1 VFAALAAAIA
11 AVLPAMTPIT
21 GLRIV
26 HAQPA
31 EPPGAPEGNRGP
43 GPAGVPPPEAR
54 AGINEAKLRELVD
67 REVARI
73 LTERAAKDAA
83 ERAAREVAERD
94 AAASEYSGEVR
105 GASGFMDTR
114 LAFTITNENILV
126 KPGQTVP
133 SVPGWRFGTPNSL
146 GVLFFDGYDTRYS
159 GFETLSHAVMYRE
172 YRSGHFQAE
181 GALVVRIDDL
191 SETRLGLSDDGSYVT
206 VSDWKDPSH
215 KDPTRISLT
224 AFPVSSDR
232 FRLGYSYRLSWGGSS
247 EYTRS
252 ASSDP
257 SSVQS
262 SVPGLKLQLDTARTY
277 AFVGAKSAT
286 LIDPKTG
293 EARSALAV
301 LAGAG
306 LDPVPMLRLEA
317 NGGYFDRGYNELPGV
332 QRAKIRLFGGS
343 AQASIHSGMPLRSS
357 LDYQLYKFHG
367 EAVSDL
373 FAPERYPGG
382 LAWLAQT
389 EFTVL
394 GQTLADPEAPGQ
406 TTTQYGKAGDLN
418 VRVKL
423 DRLRFRLDLSY
434 RDLAFLLHTLP
445 SLPVDQQF
453 PASYAA
459 TADYFGAIG
468 LDRNWDDWLT
478 LGVVAGVEKPATLTS
493 PQGIPGV
500 TPDMMGP
507 MTAVIRSNNVDTQI
521 TVLSPGASVDRQYAV
536 KATAKVDFARIF
548 SMLVE
553 LFYSYDRSGER
564 VAPPCNPLQPCVL
577 SYVPGSAQQL
587 GLNATLQARF

>member
-1 VFAALAAAIA
+1 MFAGLA
-11 AVLPAMTPIT
+11 AVLPAVMPIPGS
-21 GLRIV
+21 GLRIA

-43 GPAGVPPPEAR
+43 GPAGVPAPGIDEAR
-54 AGINEAKLRELVD
+54 LRELVD

-83 ERAAREVAERD
+83 ERAAREAAERD
-94 AAASEYSGEVR
+94 AVASEDTGEVR
-105 GASGFMDTR
+105 GAGGFMDTR
-114 LAFTITNENILV
+114 LAFTLTNENILV
-126 KPGQTVP
+126 KPGETVP
-133 SVPGWRFGTPNSL
+133 SVPGWRFGTPSSL

-172 YRSGHFQAE
+172 YRSGHLQAE

-215 KDPTRISLT
+215 KDPTRLSLT

-232 FRLGYSYRLSWGGSS
+232 FRLGYSYRLSWGGSP

-252 ASSDP
+252 TSGST
-257 SSVQS
+257 S

-277 AFVGAKSAT
+277 AFLGAKTAT
-286 LIDPKTG
+286 LVDPRTG
-293 EARSALAV
+293 DARSALAV
-301 LAGAG
+301 LGGAG

-317 NGGYFDRGYNELPGV
+317 NGGYFDRGYNDLAGV
-332 QRAKIRLFGGS
+332 QREKIRLFGGS
-343 AQASIHSGMPLRSS
+343 VQASIHHGMPLRSS
-357 LDYQLYKFHG
+357 IDYELYKFHG
-367 EAVSDL
+367 EAISDL

-389 EFTVL
+389 EFTVI
-394 GQTLADPEAPGQ
+394 GQTLADPGAPGT
-406 TTTQYGKAGDLN
+406 TTTQYGQAGDLN

-423 DRLRFRLDLSY
+423 DRLRLRLDLSY

-453 PASYAA
+453 PASYTA

-478 LGVVAGVEKPATLTS
+478 LGLIAGVEKPATLTS

-500 TPDMMGP
+500 APDAMGP

-521 TVLSPGASVDRQYAV
+521 TVLSPGASADRQYAA

-564 VAPPCNPLQPCVL
+564 VAPPCGALQPCAL
-577 SYVPGSAQQL
+577 SYVTGSTHQL

>member
-1 VFAALAAAIA
+1 MFAGLA
-11 AVLPAMTPIT
+11 AVLPAVMPIPGS
-21 GLRIV
+21 GLRIA

-43 GPAGVPPPEAR
+43 GPAGVPAPGIDEAR
-54 AGINEAKLRELVD
+54 LRELVD

-83 ERAAREVAERD
+83 ERAAREAAERD
-94 AAASEYSGEVR
+94 AAASEDTGEVR
-105 GASGFMDTR
+105 GAGGFMDTR
-114 LAFTITNENILV
+114 LAFTLTNENILV
-126 KPGQTVP
+126 KPGETVP
-133 SVPGWRFGTPNSL
+133 SVPGWRFGTPSSL

-172 YRSGHFQAE
+172 YRSGHLQAE

-215 KDPTRISLT
+215 KDPTRLSLT

-232 FRLGYSYRLSWGGSS
+232 FRLGYSYRLSWGGSP

-252 ASSDP
+252 TSGST
-257 SSVQS
+257 S

-277 AFVGAKSAT
+277 AFLGAKTAT
-286 LIDPKTG
+286 LVDPRTG
-293 EARSALAV
+293 DARSALAV
-301 LAGAG
+301 LGGAG

-317 NGGYFDRGYNELPGV
+317 NGGYFDRGYNDLAGV
-332 QRAKIRLFGGS
+332 QREKIRLFGGS
-343 AQASIHSGMPLRSS
+343 VQASIHHGMPLRSS
-357 LDYQLYKFHG
+357 IDYELYKFHG

-389 EFTVL
+389 EFTVI
-394 GQTLADPEAPGQ
+394 GQTLADPGAPGA

-423 DRLRFRLDLSY
+423 DRLRLRLDLSY

-453 PASYAA
+453 PASYTA

-478 LGVVAGVEKPATLTS
+478 LGLIAGVEKPATLTS

-500 TPDMMGP
+500 APDAMGP

-521 TVLSPGASVDRQYAV
+521 TVLSPGASADRQYAA

-564 VAPPCNPLQPCVL
+564 VAPPCGESQPCAL
-577 SYVPGSAQQL
+577 SYVAGSTHQL

>member
-1 VFAALAAAIA
+1 MA
-11 AVLPAMTPIT
+11 AVLPAVAPIPGI
-21 GLRIV
+21 GLRTV

-31 EPPGAPEGNRGP
+31 EPGPPAPAGAPDGNRGP
-43 GPAGVPPPEAR
+43 GLTGAPAPAIDEAR
-54 AGINEAKLRELVD
+54 LRELVD

-83 ERAAREVAERD
+83 ERVAREVAERD
-94 AAASEYSGEVR
+94 AAASEDTGEVR

-114 LAFTITNENILV
+114 LAFTLTNENILV
-126 KPGQTVP
+126 KPGETVP
-133 SVPGWRFGTPNSL
+133 SVPGWRFGTPGSL

-172 YRSGHFQAE
+172 YGSGHLQAE

-215 KDPTRISLT
+215 KDPTRLSLT
-224 AFPVSSDR
+224 VFPVSSDR
-232 FRLGYSYRLSWGGSS
+232 FRLGYSYRLSWGGSP
-247 EYTRS
+247 EYTQS
-252 ASSDP
+252 T
-257 SSVQS
+257 S

-277 AFVGAKSAT
+277 AFLGAKSAT
-286 LIDPKTG
+286 LLDPRTG

-306 LDPVPMLRLEA
+306 VDPIPMLRLEA
-317 NGGYFDRGYNELPGV
+317 NGGYFDRGDNEVPGV
-332 QRAKIRLFGGS
+332 QGEKVRLFGGS
-343 AQASIHSGMPLRSS
+343 VQASIHSGMPLRSS
-357 LDYQLYKFHG
+357 IDYQLYKFHG

-382 LAWLAQT
+382 LAWLAQS

-394 GQTLADPEAPGQ
+394 GQTLADPGTVGR

-423 DRLRFRLDLSY
+423 DRIRLRLDLSY
-434 RDLAFLLHTLP
+434 RDLAFLLHTQP

-453 PASYAA
+453 PASYTA

-478 LGVVAGVEKPATLTS
+478 LGLVAGVEKPATLTS

-500 TPDMMGP
+500 APDMMGP
-507 MTAVIRSNNVDTQI
+507 MTAVIRSNNIDTQI

-536 KATAKVDFARIF
+536 KATAKADFARIF
-548 SMLVE
+548 SVLVE

-564 VAPPCNPLQPCVL
+564 VAPPCGASQPCTL
-577 SYVPGSAQQL
+577 LYVTGSTQQL

>member
-1 VFAALAAAIA
+1 MRGSIRVVLFAALAAAIA
-11 AVLPAMTPIT
+11 AVLPAVAPIPGC

-31 EPPGAPEGNRGP
+31 ELPGAPDGNRGP
-43 GPAGVPPPEAR
+43 GPAGVPAP
-54 AGINEAKLRELVD
+54 GIDEAKLRELVD

-83 ERAAREVAERD
+83 ERIAREAAERD
-94 AAASEYSGEVR
+94 AAASEDTGDVR

-126 KPGQTVP
+126 KPGETVP

-172 YRSGHFQAE
+172 YRSGHLQAE

-191 SETRLGLSDDGSYVT
+191 NETRLGLSDDGSYVT
-206 VSDWKDPSH
+206 ISDWKDPSH
-215 KDPTRISLT
+215 KDPTRLSLT

-232 FRLGYSYRLSWGGSS
+232 FRLGYSYRLSWGGSP

-252 ASSDP
+252 T
-257 SSVQS
+257 S

-286 LIDPKTG
+286 LVDRRTG
-293 EARSALAV
+293 EARSALAM

-317 NGGYFDRGYNELPGV
+317 NGGYFDRGYNDLPGV
-332 QRAKIRLFGGS
+332 QGEKVRLYGGS
-343 AQASIHSGMPLRSS
+343 VQASIHSGMPLRSS

-373 FAPERYPGG
+373 FVPERYPGG

-394 GQTLADPEAPGQ
+394 GQTLADPEIPGR
-406 TTTQYGKAGDLN
+406 TTMQYGKAGDLN

-423 DRLRFRLDLSY
+423 DRVRLRLDLSY

-445 SLPVDQQF
+445 SLPIGEQF
-453 PASYAA
+453 PAGTTA

-468 LDRNWDDWLT
+468 LDRNWDDWFT
-478 LGVVAGVEKPATLTS
+478 LGLVAGVEKPATLTS
-493 PQGIPGV
+493 AQGIPGV
-500 TPDMMGP
+500 APDTMGP

-521 TVLSPGASVDRQYAV
+521 TVLSPGASADRQYAA

-564 VAPPCNPLQPCVL
+564 VAAPCGQPQPCTL
-577 SYVPGSAQQL
+577 SYVAGSAQQL

>member
-1 VFAALAAAIA
+1 MLAALA
-11 AVLPAMTPIT
+11 AVLPALGTAP
-21 GLRIV
+21 RIV

-31 EPPGAPEGNRGP
+31 EPPGPPGGQRGP
-43 GPAGVPPPEAR
+43 GSEAG
-54 AGINEAKLRELVD
+54 AGIDEAKLRELVD

-83 ERAAREVAERD
+83 ERAAREAAERE
-94 AAASEYSGEVR
+94 AAAGEDTGEVG

-114 LAFTITNENILV
+114 LAFTLTNENMLV
-126 KPGQTVP
+126 RPGETVP
-133 SVPGWRFGTPNSL
+133 SVPGWRFGTPSSL

-172 YRSGHFQAE
+172 YRSGHLQAE

-191 SETRLGLSDDGSYVT
+191 GETRLGLSDDGSYIT

-232 FRLGYSYRLSWGGSS
+232 FRLGYSYRLSWGGSP
-247 EYTRS
+247 EYTGAS
-252 ASSDP
+252 ASTP
-257 SSVQS
+257 SSAPG
-262 SVPGLKLQLDTARTY
+262 SVPGVKLQLDTTHTY

-293 EARSALAV
+293 QDRSALAV
-301 LAGAG
+301 LGGAG
-306 LDPVPMLRLEA
+306 VDPVPMLRLEA
-317 NGGYFDRGYNELPGV
+317 NGGYFDRGHNELPDAQHEKV
-332 QRAKIRLFGGS
+332 RLFGGS
-343 AQASIHSGMPLRSS
+343 VQASIHHGMPLRSS
-357 LDYQLYKFHG
+357 LDYQLYKFYG
-367 EAVSDL
+367 EAISDL

-394 GQTLADPEAPGQ
+394 GQTLADPDVPGR

-423 DRLRFRLDLSY
+423 DRLRLRLDLSY

-445 SLPVDQQF
+445 SLPVDEQF
-453 PASYAA
+453 PAGYIA

-478 LGVVAGVEKPATLTS
+478 LGLVAGVEKPATLTS
-493 PQGIPGV
+493 PQGIPGIA
-500 TPDMMGP
+500 PNLMGP

-521 TVLSPGASVDRQYAV
+521 TVLSPGASAARQYAT
-536 KATAKVDFARIF
+536 KATAKVDFTRIF
-548 SMLVE
+548 SLLVE
-553 LFYSYDRSGER
+553 LFYSHDATGR
-564 VAPPCNPLQPCVL
+564 VAPPCGQSQPCTL
-577 SYVPGSAQQL
+577 SFVTGSAHQL

>member
-1 VFAALAAAIA
+1 MGAA
-11 AVLPAMTPIT
+11 P
-21 GLRIV
+21 RIV

-31 EPPGAPEGNRGP
+31 EPPAGPEGNRG
-43 GPAGVPPPEAR
+43 AGAGAGIDEAR
-54 AGINEAKLRELVD
+54 LRELVD

-83 ERAAREVAERD
+83 ERAAREAAERD
-94 AAASEYSGEVR
+94 AAAGEDTGEVQ

-114 LAFTITNENILV
+114 LAFTLTNENILV
-126 KPGQTVP
+126 RPGETVP
-133 SVPGWRFGTPNSL
+133 SVPGWRFGTPSSL

-172 YRSGHFQAE
+172 YRSGHLQAE

-232 FRLGYSYRLSWGGSS
+232 FRLGYSYRLSWGGSP
-247 EYTRS
+247 EYTGSTSGS
-252 ASSDP
+252 A
-257 SSVQS
+257 S
-262 SVPGLKLQLDTARTY
+262 SVPGLKLQLDTTRTY
-277 AFVGAKSAT
+277 SFVGAKSAT
-286 LIDPKTG
+286 LIDPDTG
-293 EARSALAV
+293 RARSALAV

-306 LDPVPMLRLEA
+306 VDPVPMLRLEA
-317 NGGYFDRGYNELPGV
+317 NGGYFDRGDNPVPGAGH
-332 QRAKIRLFGGS
+332 AKVRLFGGS
-343 AQASIHSGMPLRSS
+343 VQASIHRGMPLRSS

-367 EAVSDL
+367 EAISDL
-373 FAPERYPGG
+373 FTPERYPGG

-394 GQTLADPEAPGQ
+394 GQTLADPGALGR

-423 DRLRFRLDLSY
+423 DRIRLRLDLSY
-434 RDLAFLLHTLP
+434 RDLGFLLHTLP
-445 SLPVDQQF
+445 SLPVDEQF
-453 PASYAA
+453 PAGSAA
-459 TADYFGAIG
+459 TADTFGAIG

-478 LGVVAGVEKPATLTS
+478 LGLVAGVEKPATLTS

-500 TPDMMGP
+500 APATMGP
-507 MTAVIRSNNVDTQI
+507 ITAVVRSNNVDTQI
-521 TVLSPGASVDRQYAV
+521 TVLPPGASAARQYAA

-548 SMLVE
+548 STLVE
-553 LFYSYDRSGER
+553 LYYSYDSTGR
-564 VAPPCNPLQPCVL
+564 VAPPCGNTQPCTL
-577 SYVPGSAQQL
+577 SFVAGSAHQL